1 VTANPESQIP
11 NPKSQ
16 DEEVGEYCRQVE
28 QHLCRRNE
36 GHLIRIAGP
45 RFDVVQN
52 WFMRGIPI
60 KIAMQGID
68 RTVERRHAKDSR
80 RRPVPIEFCEDDVLD
95 VFEEWRRAVG
105 VSEAGAAG
113 AAGAAGEASEARR
126 GSLPAHLERVIARLT
141 TVRGGADRSLDPVL
155 DEIVRELDAAR
166 AKAKTIR
173 GDARDA
179 VIDRLR
185 QIDASLIEAL
195 RQRADGQILEQLAA
209 DADEELKPFKARMP
223 ADAYQ
228 QSHQACIDRLLRE
241 RAGLPTIA
249 YE

>member
-1 VTANPESQIP
+1 VTAHPESQNP

-16 DEEVGEYCRQVE
+16 DEEVGEYCRQIE

-52 WFMRGIPI
+52 WFMHGIPI

-95 VFEEWRRAVG
+95 VFDEWRRAVG
-105 VSEAGAAG
+105 VSEAGG
-113 AAGAAGEASEARR
+113 AGEASEAGR

-141 TVRGGADRSLDPVL
+141 TLRGGADRSLDPVL

-179 VIDRLR
+179 LIDRLR
-185 QIDASLIEAL
+185 EIDASLIDAL
-195 RQRADGQILEQLAA
+195 RHGVDGKILEQLGAE
-209 DADEELKPFKARMP
+209 ADEELKPFKARMP

-241 RAGLPTIA
+241 RAGLPAIA